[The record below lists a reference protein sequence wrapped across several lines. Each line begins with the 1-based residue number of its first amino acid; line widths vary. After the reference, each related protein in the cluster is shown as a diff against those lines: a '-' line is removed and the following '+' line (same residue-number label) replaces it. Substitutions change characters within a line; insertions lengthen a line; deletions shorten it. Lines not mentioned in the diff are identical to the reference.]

1 VHVLLDRDA
10 RLAGTAPL
18 GPLIHVHR
26 LTSSPGQGLIAVRPD
41 GYIGFRCKVAK
52 ASQLNAWLARVGAAP
67 CREKDGLPPF
77 HQGD

>member
-1 VHVLLDRDA
+1 MLLDRDA
-10 RLAGTAPL
+10 QLAGTAPL

-41 GYIGFRCKVAK
+41 GCIGLRCEVAE
-52 ASQLNAWLARVGAAP
+52 ANQLNAWLARVRAAP
-67 CREKDGLPPF
+67 CRENAGLPPF